1 MSEMILSL
9 QEMFAS
15 AKSGKI
21 QMHSALGSRDESRQ
35 TRQFTTRIQ
44 KMKTVCGLNS
54 RMLIM
59 KDIVLPFNPF
69 TGISDDVYNDK
80 RPFRPILLP
89 SQVIGQIKAMCVQ
102 DGELKAL
109 YKRILGAEFSEE
121 EGASYDDYLLFK
133 NKGFIKPRI
142 TTYDVISVDLKG
154 REGFPEFK
162 VNYTV
167 DSSKLNEERTYDVS
181 NAPAHH
187 KLAVLFNAICREEWK
202 DQESILKANHATD
215 DQITTAKRTVFAKSP
230 ISFVK
235 PKNLVPFFFFDIDQE
250 FPDIK
255 EENFMDIEKY
265 IRYYS
270 YTDKWQTAFEDV
282 AKDPAYDELIDFYD
296 FTVKT
301 PSSGST
307 STNGTVYTD
316 EDPNA
321 IYQALSINI
330 TDARKSIA
338 SGSFKGSKIS
348 ELFKPINAVIAA
360 YFINSQN
367 EEMKEDGKGFEQIM
381 ALSNRFRPIESVS
394 DNLVSAAHEVFSESF
409 ANSKYFTEKIR
420 KANTEI
426 LTAMNPRNILE
437 TAGFDEE
444 ELRDA
449 EKEQENDLS
458 SLIIDA
464 NSAEDFPYE
473 NLGVGEISLDPEAVK

>member
-1 MSEMILSL
+1 MSEKTMSL
-9 QEMFAS
+9 QEMFTA
-15 AKSGKI
+15 AKSGAV

-69 TGISDDVYNDK
+69 TGSSDEVYNEK

-89 SQVIGQIKAMCVQ
+89 SQVIGQIKAMCAQ
-102 DGELKAL
+102 DEELKAL
-109 YKRILGAEFSEE
+109 YERILGAAFSEGE
-121 EGASYDDYLLFK
+121 EVSYQDYMLFK
-133 NKGFIKPRI
+133 SKGYIKPRI

-167 DSSKLNEERTYDVS
+167 DSSQLNEERTYDVS

-215 DQITTAKRTVFAKSP
+215 EQIATAKRNVFAKSP

-235 PKNLVPFFFFDIDQE
+235 PKNLVPFFFFDLDQE

-265 IRYYS
+265 IRFYS

-348 ELFKPINAVIAA
+348 ELFKPVDAVIST

-381 ALSNRFRPIESVS
+381 ALSNRFRPIESVA
-394 DNLVSAAHEVFSESF
+394 DNLVSAAHEVLSESF

-420 KANTEI
+420 KANSEI

-444 ELRDA
+444 ELRAA
-449 EKEQENDLS
+449 EREQEQDLAAMI
-458 SLIIDA
+458 LDA
-464 NSAEDFPYE
+464 NDDTEFDLGD
-473 NLGVGEISLDPEAVK
+473 LGVSEVSLDTKAEN